1 MGGHS
6 ESDSHP
12 PSVRQRRILDL
23 AEDHPSASVDELASM
38 LSTGTADLV
47 ERVLDEYGDPAA
59 DDDPAETGN
68 ETPDTDATAD
78 GEGDPAPPP
87 ADDNG
92 GTHDPGTAMTDGQG
106 TPKSGPASSSESE
119 SDADQA
125 GDDYPSVADLPEKH
139 REALAA
145 VAARPTATQREIA
158 ERLGVTR
165 ATVSR
170 WMSSIEGFD
179 WRDRQSFVD
188 AVFDDPPSPNV
199 TTDGGPTTES
209 TAAADGIDAPTP
221 VETKLDRLEERIA
234 ALEASDDPDDG
245 ASAFDDP
252 ELVHKVVHACLNADT
267 VSEDEELRILEEL
280 LA

>member
-6 ESDSHP
+6 ESDSRP

-59 DDDPAETGN
+59 DDDPAETGSD
-68 ETPDTDATAD
+68 TPDADATAG
-78 GEGDPAPPP
+78 GEGDAKSPT

-92 GTHDPGTAMTDGQG
+92 SAPDPGTAMTDGQG
-106 TPKSGPASSSESE
+106 TPKSEPASSSESE
-119 SDADQA
+119 PDADQVS
-125 GDDYPSVADLPEKH
+125 DDYPSVADLPEKH

-179 WRDRQSFVD
+179 WRDRESFVD
-188 AVFDDPPSPNV
+188 AVFDDPPSPDV

-209 TAAADGIDAPTP
+209 PASADGNAPTP
-221 VETKLDRLEERIA
+221 VTTKLDRLEERIA

-267 VSEDEELRILEEL
+267 VSEDEELRILAEL